1 MEKYKDKTLPVNE
14 RIADLIS
21 RMTLEEKARQIDQYS
36 PSDFCCQDK
45 ETGELKVDYEKLK
58 LMGDNAYGNAGL
70 GKSSAKLYNE
80 LQRYVIENT
89 RLGIP
94 VLFCSEALHGYG
106 RVGATVF
113 PQQIALGCT
122 FDPSLGEEMGAAIAR
137 EERACGVQETWN
149 PVCDLAREPR
159 WGRTEENFGEDTYLS
174 SRFAYHIVRG
184 LQGDDVS
191 RPDKVISELK
201 HYTAY
206 GVPVG
211 GLNCAVAALGRH
223 EVFEY
228 CQPVFEAAVKDAGAY
243 NVMCSYS
250 SIDGQ
255 PLPSDHELLTDVLRG
270 QWGMRGFVRSDMC
283 AISMLNCDHNVAD
296 SREEAIRM
304 ALEAGTDVQLH
315 DFPHDF
321 YQNTIVDYVK
331 RGLLPLETL
340 DRAVSRVLRTKFDLG
355 LFDNPYV
362 DESLQDKVL
371 HCKEHKDLA
380 YKIASKSI
388 TLLKNENKLLP
399 LKKGMKK
406 IAVLGPSANILN
418 FGDYSV
424 SDETYDKITL
434 YSSVKEIVG
443 DETEVVYAKGCDFKE
458 LTLKRIP
465 NEWYVELKGEYFNN
479 PVEPV
484 GEPVLTKE
492 DRAIDFSFIAE
503 KAAGNVDAQFSARW
517 TGIIESKIDEDAFI
531 GFNCRDSIKLWV
543 DDKLIVD
550 AWGDRRGT
558 DVLAPFKFEKKRY
571 NIRIEYRNDERG
583 AAVILGWRGK
593 PADINEALEA
603 VKGADVAILSLGDR
617 DQITTGENFDRCDLN
632 LPGKQLDFLK
642 AVYAT
647 GTPVVLVL
655 QSGRPMTLTWE
666 NEHIPAIV
674 QAFFAGELGGK
685 AIADV
690 LFGNVNPSGKLS
702 CSFPKTLGQI
712 PVHYSRKP
720 AGGKRYVEGFDR
732 NPLFPFGYGLSYTT
746 FEYSDLKLSSDSIKP
761 DETLKVS
768 FKVTN
773 TGDVAGEEV
782 CQVYIRDYFASV
794 VKPGMELK
802 ECERVH
808 LEPGETKTVEK
819 ELGTLAFRTLNPKY
833 QWVVEPGQ
841 MRVMIGR
848 SSADLPLQSDFRI
861 VK

>member
-1 MEKYKDKTLPVNE
+1 MEKYKDKSLPVKE
-14 RIADLIS
+14 RIDDLIS
-21 RMTLEEKARQIDQYS
+21 RMTVEEKARQIDQYS
-36 PSDFCCQDK
+36 SSDFCCVDK
-45 ETGELKVDYEKLK
+45 DTGELKADYEKLK

-70 GKSSAKLYNE
+70 GRSTAKLYNE
-80 LQRYVIENT
+80 IQRYVIENT

-106 RVGATVF
+106 RQGATVF

-122 FDPSLGEEMGAAIAR
+122 FDPELGEEMGAAIAR
-137 EERACGVQETWN
+137 EARACGVQETWN

-255 PLPSDHELLTDVLRG
+255 PLPSDHELLTEVLRD

-304 ALEAGTDVQLH
+304 ALEAGPDVQLL

-321 YQNTIVDYVK
+321 YQKTIVDYVNK
-331 RGLLPLETL
+331 GIISSETL
-340 DRAVSRVLRTKFDLG
+340 DRAVSRVLRAKFDLG

-371 HCKEHKDLA
+371 HCQKHKDLA
-380 YKIASKSI
+380 YKIASESI
-388 TLLKNENKLLP
+388 TLLKNENNTLP
-399 LKKGMKK
+399 LKKGLRK
-406 IAVLGPSANILN
+406 IAVIGPTANILN

-424 SDETYDKITL
+424 SDKNYDRITL
-434 YSSVKEIVG
+434 YSSIKEIVG
-443 DETEVVYAKGCDFKE
+443 EETDVVYAKGCDFKE
-458 LTLKRIP
+458 LTLKKIP
-465 NEWYVELKGEYFNN
+465 NDWYVELKGEYFNN
-479 PVEPV
+479 PSEPV
-484 GEPVLTKE
+484 GQPVLVRDDK
-492 DRAIDFSFIAE
+492 AIDFSFIAE
-503 KAAGNVDAQFSARW
+503 KADGNVDAQFSARW
-517 TGIIESKIDEDAFI
+517 TGIIQSRIEEDALI
-531 GFNCRDSIKLWV
+531 GFNCQDSIKLWI
-543 DDKLIVD
+543 DDQLIID
-550 AWGDRRGT
+550 AWGDKKGT
-558 DVLAPFKFEKKRY
+558 DLTAPFRFEKKNY
-571 NIRIEYRNDERG
+571 NIKIEYRNDERG
-583 AAVILGWRGK
+583 AAVVLGWMGK
-593 PADINEALEA
+593 PADKNEALEA
-603 VKGADVAILSLGDR
+603 VKNADIAIVSLGDK

-642 AVYAT
+642 EIYAT
-647 GTPVVLVL
+647 GTPIVLVL
-655 QSGRPMTLTWE
+655 QSGRPLTINWE

-685 AIADV
+685 AIAEV
-690 LFGNVNPSGKLS
+690 LFGYINPSGKLS

-720 AGGKRYVEGFDR
+720 AGGKRYIEGFDR

-746 FEYSDLKLSSDSIKP
+746 FEYSDLRLSSETINT
-761 DETLKVS
+761 DETLKVTFS
-768 FKVTN
+768 VTN
-773 TGDVAGEEV
+773 TGGVAGEEV
-782 CQVYIRDYFASV
+782 AQVYIRDYFASV

-802 ECERVH
+802 GFKRIH
-808 LEPGETKTVEK
+808 LNAGETKSVEI
-819 ELGTLAFRTLNPKY
+819 ELGELAFRTLNPKY
-833 QWVVEPGQ
+833 KWVVEPGD
-841 MRVMIGR
+841 MRVMVGG
-848 SSADLPLQSDFRI
+848 SSVNLPLQKDFKI

>member
-1 MEKYKDKTLPVNE
+1 MEKYKDKSLPVNE

-36 PSDFCCQDK
+36 PSDFCMQDK

-58 LMGDNAYGNAGL
+58 LMGNNAYGNAGL
-70 GKSSAKLYNE
+70 GRSSAKLYNE
-80 LQRYVIENT
+80 IQRYVIENT

-94 VLFCSEALHGYG
+94 VLFCSEALHGYC

-122 FDPSLGEEMGAAIAR
+122 FDPSLGEEMGEAIAR

-321 YQNTIVDYVK
+321 YQSTIVDYVK

-355 LFDNPYV
+355 LFDDPYV
-362 DESLQDKVL
+362 DETLQDKVL

-434 YSSVKEIVG
+434 YSSIKEIVG
-443 DETEVVYAKGCDFKE
+443 DKTEVVYAKGCDFKE

-465 NEWYVELKGEYFNN
+465 NDWYVELKGEYFNN
-479 PVEPV
+479 SIEPT
-484 GEPVLTKE
+484 GEPVLIRD

-517 TGIIESKIDEDAFI
+517 TGVIESKIDEDAFI

-543 DDKLIVD
+543 DDKLVVD

-571 NIRIEYRNDERG
+571 NIKIEYRNDERG

-603 VKGADVAILSLGDR
+603 VKGADVAILSLGDK

-647 GTPVVLVL
+647 GTPIVLVL

-732 NPLFPFGYGLSYTT
+732 SPLFPFGYGLSYTT
-746 FEYSDLKLSSDSIKP
+746 FRYSDLKLSSDAIKP

-768 FKVTN
+768 FKITN

-782 CQVYIRDYFASV
+782 CQVYIKDYFASV

-802 ECERVH
+802 ECERIH

-841 MRVMIGR
+841 MRVMIGG
-848 SSADLPLQSDFRI
+848 SSADLPLQSDFWI